1 MCRGTAILVRVPET
15 LHIAIDIDLLERFG
29 IPADP
34 GRHKA
39 EVPVGG

>member
-1 MCRGTAILVRVPET
+1 MCRGAAIQVRVPET
-15 LHIAIDIDLLERFG
+15 LHVAIDNDLLERFG
-29 IPADP
+29 IPANP